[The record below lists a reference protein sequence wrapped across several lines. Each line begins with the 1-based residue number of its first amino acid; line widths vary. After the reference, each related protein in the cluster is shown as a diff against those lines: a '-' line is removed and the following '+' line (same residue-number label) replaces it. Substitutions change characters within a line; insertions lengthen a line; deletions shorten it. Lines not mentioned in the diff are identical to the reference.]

1 MVISN
6 KKLSAEKIN
15 ETQIIKLLSSDNIEQ
30 ENKDNLL
37 TRILKIEEKIW
48 IKKRKQKWVQKEFST
63 RVALG
68 FVDIFNMSFLLC
80 RV

>member
-1 MVISN
+1 MSLVLLYRCRLEEMVISN

-37 TRILKIEEKIW
+37 TRILKIEEKI
-48 IKKRKQKWVQKEFST
+48 
-63 RVALG
+63 
-68 FVDIFNMSFLLC
+68 
-80 RV
+80 

>member
-1 MVISN
+1 MISN

-48 IKKRKQKWVQKEFST
+48 IKKENKNGYKKNSR
-63 RVALG
+63 RV
-68 FVDIFNMSFLLC
+68 LL
-80 RV
+80 

>member
-1 MVISN
+1 MISN

-48 IKKRKQKWVQKEFST
+48 IKKKTKMGTKRILDACCF
-63 RVALG
+63 G
-68 FVDIFNMSFLLC
+68 FC
-80 RV
+80 

>member
-1 MVISN
+1 MSLVLLYRCRLEEMVISN

-37 TRILKIEEKIW
+37 TRILKIEEK
-48 IKKRKQKWVQKEFST
+48 F
-63 RVALG
+63 G
-68 FVDIFNMSFLLC
+68 
-80 RV
+80 

>member
-48 IKKRKQKWVQKEFST
+48 IKKEFST

>member
-1 MVISN
+1 MISN

-48 IKKRKQKWVQKEFST
+48 IRKQKWVQKEFST

>member
-1 MVISN
+1 MISN

-48 IKKRKQKWVQKEFST
+48 IKKENKNGYKREFST
-63 RVALG
+63 RLALG

>member
-1 MVISN
+1 MISN

-48 IKKRKQKWVQKEFST
+48 IKKENKNGYKRILDASCF
-63 RVALG
+63 G
-68 FVDIFNMSFLLC
+68 FC
-80 RV
+80 

>member
-1 MVISN
+1 MISN

-48 IKKRKQKWVQKEFST
+48 IKIWKTKMGTKRILDASCF
-63 RVALG
+63 G
-68 FVDIFNMSFLLC
+68 FC
-80 RV
+80 